1 MDQELNLSKNYSQG
15 QVNKKNNKKDDKVKL
30 VLYNKINTD
39 KYNTIQEPFYYNEEN
54 FHKKKK
60 SINFIFNNIDKR
72 KESIFIFNNKNN
84 TEKNINKFFTKKK
97 TMINFVTKEDKNKNL
112 KIFDGKNMNE
122 FKFFRYKSKEFS
134 NINNNKSENDS
145 KNAFDANKNK
155 STSIDNNFENYTTRF
170 NGKRLDNIKTNILK
184 IISNKVIELP
194 KPKICY
200 VKKSYIYKK
209 ENIIEFPVSLP
220 ISSKCYFQKS
230 YIYNEQKLILPKVD
244 KCHFKKLNLTTEI
257 KYKDI
262 IVNKWYFCT
271 KINKIK
277 DNKIVKNPN
286 SNYKES
292 SKKLLK
298 KKDINGINNLKKI
311 KIDNKIFI
319 NKKINYK
326 FQKDNKNNKNKNLSN
341 NISKSFHSIYKGNQ
355 TTKPK
360 SKNNIINHPI
370 IITNKN
376 KNKSNIEERNILQKN
391 NIKKYPK
398 IPNTKHH
405 KAIINKINN
414 YKQDNNDISS
424 SSSSSYDKGKNHDSL
439 FYHLLNSKDNKNFK
453 NIFGLNKSKS
463 NIFSRKLNNNGQS
476 RNGIEKK
483 ILMPR
488 INNNNSFKTPKTK
501 NYRTVFSSKDLIKKI
516 NSAISSKNNNK
527 NLTNFFKINKRIEGI
542 STYHIMNYNNKDNEN
557 NIIKCDNHSNNEIKY
572 PNCHNKSIK
581 IKSKSFQDINNQLNP
596 SIDKNLNSPSNQII
610 KRLKKDYF
618 LSPLQIN
625 SRNRYKRLFDK
636 FMKKNN
642 QSRTIKKVNVSKYD
656 EEMLKRYKGSLLAIK
671 EYFNIK

>member
-15 QVNKKNNKKDDKVKL
+15 QVNEKINKKDDKVKL

-155 STSIDNNFENYTTRF
+155 STSIDNNFENYTT
-170 NGKRLDNIKTNILK
+170 
-184 IISNKVIELP
+184 
-194 KPKICY
+194 
-200 VKKSYIYKK
+200 
-209 ENIIEFPVSLP
+209 
-220 ISSKCYFQKS
+220 
-230 YIYNEQKLILPKVD
+230 IYNEQKLILPKVD

-326 FQKDNKNNKNKNLSN
+326 FQKDNKNNKNKNFSN

-542 STYHIMNYNNKDNEN
+542 STYHI
-557 NIIKCDNHSNNEIKY
+557 
-572 PNCHNKSIK
+572 
-581 IKSKSFQDINNQLNP
+581 NQLY
-596 SIDKNLNSPSNQII
+596 SII
-610 KRLKKDYF
+610 
-618 LSPLQIN
+618 
-625 SRNRYKRLFDK
+625 
-636 FMKKNN
+636 
-642 QSRTIKKVNVSKYD
+642 
-656 EEMLKRYKGSLLAIK
+656 E
-671 EYFNIK
+671 

>member
-15 QVNKKNNKKDDKVKL
+15 QVNEKNNKKDDKVKL

-155 STSIDNNFENYTTRF
+155 STSIDNNFENYTT
-170 NGKRLDNIKTNILK
+170 
-184 IISNKVIELP
+184 
-194 KPKICY
+194 
-200 VKKSYIYKK
+200 
-209 ENIIEFPVSLP
+209 
-220 ISSKCYFQKS
+220 
-230 YIYNEQKLILPKVD
+230 IYNEQKLILPKVD

>member
-15 QVNKKNNKKDDKVKL
+15 QVNEKNNKKDDKVRL

-84 TEKNINKFFTKKK
+84 TEKNINKLFTKKK

-155 STSIDNNFENYTTRF
+155 STSIDNNFENYTT
-170 NGKRLDNIKTNILK
+170 
-184 IISNKVIELP
+184 
-194 KPKICY
+194 
-200 VKKSYIYKK
+200 
-209 ENIIEFPVSLP
+209 
-220 ISSKCYFQKS
+220 
-230 YIYNEQKLILPKVD
+230 IYNEQKLILPKVD

-625 SRNRYKRLFDK
+625 SRNRYKRFFDK
-636 FMKKNN
+636 FTKKNN

>member
-15 QVNKKNNKKDDKVKL
+15 QVNEKNNKKDDKVKL

-155 STSIDNNFENYTTRF
+155 STSIDNNFENYTT
-170 NGKRLDNIKTNILK
+170 
-184 IISNKVIELP
+184 
-194 KPKICY
+194 
-200 VKKSYIYKK
+200 
-209 ENIIEFPVSLP
+209 
-220 ISSKCYFQKS
+220 
-230 YIYNEQKLILPKVD
+230 IYNEQKLILPKVD

-311 KIDNKIFI
+311 KIDNKVFI

>member
-15 QVNKKNNKKDDKVKL
+15 QVNEKNNKKDDKVKL

-155 STSIDNNFENYTTRF
+155 STSIDNNFENYTT
-170 NGKRLDNIKTNILK
+170 
-184 IISNKVIELP
+184 
-194 KPKICY
+194 
-200 VKKSYIYKK
+200 
-209 ENIIEFPVSLP
+209 
-220 ISSKCYFQKS
+220 
-230 YIYNEQKLILPKVD
+230 IYNEQKLILPKVD

-625 SRNRYKRLFDK
+625 SRNRYKRFFDK